1 MALHSLFI
9 FFFHQEFHMVTGAD
23 AKTQALM
30 KRMDQQQENQNAMT
44 ELQAKLSEKQGRNA
58 IISNMADAFQKSSK
72 SMTDK
77 LAQAAG

>member
-1 MALHSLFI
+1 MALHSLPI
-9 FFFHQEFHMVTGAD
+9 FFFHKEFDMVTGAD

-44 ELQAKLSEKQGRNA
+44 ELQAKLSEKQGRNSV
-58 IISNMADAFQKSSK
+58 ISNMADAFQKSSK

>member
-1 MALHSLFI
+1 
-9 FFFHQEFHMVTGAD
+9 MVNKAD
-23 AKTQALM
+23 GDTRALM
-30 KRMDQQQENQNAMT
+30 ARMQQQQDNQNAMT

-58 IISNMADAFQKSSK
+58 VISNMADAFQKSSK